1 MSKVRRKHSL
11 VNPKKEAIM
20 DLVCP
25 QCNATYQI
33 PDDRVP
39 AKKAI
44 LKCKRCEYRIPVKP
58 LAASAETRRNRAP
71 AQPLTKKND
80 IALRKKAIAN
90 EILEP
95 YPQLAAYDACVYQID
110 RILQPNKKSSYKT
123 RLNKFKVKLL
133 ELVKPVVDRLLEENE
148 QVTGIAAGLGYY
160 PLEIFLGNGVLTML
174 YNRYVLVATDR
185 RLLAVNTNYRLTKP
199 AHYLFQFPYGDI
211 KKASSGLFGT
221 GLILN
226 RKQGKRRIFTGLKR
240 SLAKEMKLWISERI
254 GSDQT
259 ASQSEQLQDNL
270 CPACFVPLPAK
281 LATCPQCRASFKTP
295 KSAALRSL
303 LLPGLGDIYLGHRL
317 IGCFELLG
325 GLAIWLLALSM
336 ILGGEADGIAV
347 GVILLIFFNGMDAL
361 LTLHMAK
368 KGYILVKQ
376 QPQRNIADR
385 AMAGAA

>member
-1 MSKVRRKHSL
+1 
-11 VNPKKEAIM
+11 M

-39 AKKAI
+39 TKKAI
-44 LKCKRCEYRIPVKP
+44 LKCKRCECRIPVKP
-58 LAASAETRRNRAP
+58 LTAPAETRRDRTP

-95 YPQLAAYDACVYQID
+95 YPQLATYDASAYQID
-110 RILQPNKKSSYKT
+110 QILQPNKKSSYKT

-133 ELVKPVVDRLLEENE
+133 DLVKPVVDRLLEENE
-148 QVTGIAAGLGYY
+148 QVIGIAAGLGYY

-174 YNRYVLVATDR
+174 YNRYVLVTTDR

-199 AHYLFQFPYGDI
+199 AHYLFQFPFGDI
-211 KKASSGLFGT
+211 KKVSSGLFGT
-221 GLILN
+221 GLILK

-240 SLAKEMKLWISERI
+240 SLAKEMKLWISDRI
-254 GSDQT
+254 SSDQVV
-259 ASQSEQLQDNL
+259 SHSEQLRDNL
-270 CPACFVPLPAK
+270 CPACFVPLAAK
-281 LATCPQCRASFKTP
+281 LIECPHCRVAFKTP
-295 KSAALRSL
+295 RGAALRSL
-303 LLPGLGDIYLGHRL
+303 LLPGWGDIYLGHRV

-325 GLAIWLLALSM
+325 GLAIWMLALSM
-336 ILGGEADGIAV
+336 ILGGEADSTAV

-368 KGYILVKQ
+368 KGYILMRK
-376 QPQRNIADR
+376 QPQENIADR